1 MLRDIRGEAVSR
13 EQYWRGG
20 GVTEGIGVD
29 CTCILS
35 ADGGGGVPVF
45 CQLMFVQLLHTAPA
59 RNGRAHR
66 HSSYYS
72 AYTALLRTAAA
83 HL

>member
-20 GVTEGIGVD
+20 GVTEGIKVD

-35 ADGGGGVPVF
+35 ADGGGGGVY
-45 CQLMFVQLLHTAPA
+45 LYFV
-59 RNGRAHR
+59 
-66 HSSYYS
+66 S
-72 AYTALLRTAAA
+72 
-83 HL
+83 